1 VIIAAHNEEK
11 VIAGTVA
18 AVLESDYPDFEVIVV
33 DDGSTDG
40 TLEVLR
46 REFFRNRFV
55 RVISQPNCGKAA
67 ALNRAISEAYHEILV
82 ALDADTHFCPST
94 IGNLVRHFADPKVAA
109 VSGNVKVG
117 NTKKWIARFQSIEYV
132 CGFNLD
138 RRALDLLN
146 AVAVVP
152 GAAGAWRKSAVLDAG
167 GHSLD
172 TVAEDTDLTLAIRR
186 RGHVTR
192 YDEEA
197 IAYTEVPETLAGLA
211 RQRLRW
217 TFGTLQSAWKHR
229 DTTFRPRYGTM
240 GFVTMPVIWLHQVM
254 FGAISPIAEFALVL
268 ACIGGNPRSAL
279 MYYAAFF
286 LVELLSGMLAY
297 ELEGENPLNLSL
309 LFFQRILYP
318 RLMLYV
324 VCKSVLFAVGG
335 RAMQWGVLARNATV
349 KVTAQHYGKP
359 ALGKAG

>member
-1 VIIAAHNEEK
+1 
-11 VIAGTVA
+11 
-18 AVLESDYPDFEVIVV
+18 
-33 DDGSTDG
+33 
-40 TLEVLR
+40 
-46 REFFRNRFV
+46 
-55 RVISQPNCGKAA
+55 
-67 ALNRAISEAYHEILV
+67 V
-82 ALDADTHFCPST
+82 ALDADTLFCPNT
-94 IGNLVRHFADPKVAA
+94 IGNLVRHFADAKVAA

-117 NTKKWIARFQSIEYV
+117 NTRKWIARFQSIEYV

-152 GAAGAWRKSAVLDAG
+152 GAAGAWRKSAVLEAG

-172 TVAEDTDLTLAIRR
+172 TVAEDTDLTLALRR
-186 RGHVTR
+186 RGHVIR

-197 IAYTEVPETLAGLA
+197 IAYTEVPETIAALA

-240 GFVTMPVIWLHQVM
+240 GFVTLPVIWLHQIM
-254 FGAISPIAEFALVL
+254 FGAISPIAEIALVL

-279 MYYAAFF
+279 GYYAAFF
-286 LVELLSGMLAY
+286 FLELLAGMFAY
-297 ELEGENPLNLSL
+297 ALEGENPFDLSL
-309 LFFQRILYP
+309 LFFQRIFYP

-324 VCKSVLFAVGG
+324 VCKSALFAIGG
-335 RAMQWGVLARNATV
+335 RAIGWGVHVRNATV
-349 KVTAQHYGKP
+349 RVAPQRYGKP
-359 ALGKAG
+359 VLEKVG